1 MPMIDV
7 NGTSLYYED
16 SGPGSTG
23 ETIVFSWIEWPSK
36 QARDDAWPK
45 LMADP
50 RMRPDKANMP
60 FDAQRMIYGGFATML
75 DA

>member
-1 MPMIDV
+1 
-7 NGTSLYYED
+7 
-16 SGPGSTG
+16 
-23 ETIVFSWIEWPSK
+23 
-36 QARDDAWPK
+36 
-45 LMADP
+45 MADP